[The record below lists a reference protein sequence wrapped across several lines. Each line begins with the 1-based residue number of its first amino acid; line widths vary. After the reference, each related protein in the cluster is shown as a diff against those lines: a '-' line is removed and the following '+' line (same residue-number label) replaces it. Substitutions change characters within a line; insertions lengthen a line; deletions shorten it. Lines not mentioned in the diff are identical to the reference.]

1 MASLLDLLYIIRSEW
16 LFVFSTLVE
25 LLAVVLALQVLTD
38 AVLALKTGGLHSRKK
53 ASFFSLSWENFS
65 TVF

>member
-1 MASLLDLLYIIRSEW
+1 MA
-16 LFVFSTLVE
+16 VCFSVLAE